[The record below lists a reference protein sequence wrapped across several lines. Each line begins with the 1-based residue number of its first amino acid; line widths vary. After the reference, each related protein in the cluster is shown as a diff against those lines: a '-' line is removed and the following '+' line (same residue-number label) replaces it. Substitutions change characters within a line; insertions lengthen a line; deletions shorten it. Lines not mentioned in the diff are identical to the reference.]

1 VVAVST
7 PEDKLLA
14 GKQVFVKVVQND
26 VKAVFDETRAAL
38 EPRLDADESVAALLP
53 DGTRIGSVK
62 RSKAKRTPV
71 VTDEAAVLAW
81 VRENRPEEIVESVR
95 PAFVEY
101 LKGQAR
107 KHGEAVYEATG
118 EIVPG
123 VEMREGAPSYLPQPD
138 PAMVPVIR
146 QKLAEL
152 IGGGLLALPGAEPA
166 APDSEDV
173 PERVVAA
180 EKRREMRD
188 LIDRSSLGEHARE
201 VSPSGFAACRCG
213 QWEQGPWDEHLADMA
228 SRDMHPRRRSS

>member
-1 VVAVST
+1 MST

-14 GKQVFVKVVQND
+14 GKQVFVKVIQAD
-26 VKAVFDETRAAL
+26 VKAVFDKTREAL
-38 EPRLDADESVAALLP
+38 EPRIEADESVAALLP

-95 PAFVEY
+95 PAFLDY

-123 VEMREGAPSYLPQPD
+123 VEMRVGAPSYLPQPD
-138 PAMVPVIR
+138 PAMVPAIR
-146 QKLAEL
+146 AKFAEL
-152 IGGGLLALPGAEPA
+152 IGGGLLALPSGDEGAA
-166 APDSEDV
+166 
-173 PERVVAA
+173 
-180 EKRREMRD
+180 
-188 LIDRSSLGEHARE
+188 
-201 VSPSGFAACRCG
+201 
-213 QWEQGPWDEHLADMA
+213 
-228 SRDMHPRRRSS
+228 

>member
-26 VKAVFDETRAAL
+26 VKAVFDKTREAL

-81 VRENRPEEIVESVR
+81 VRDNRPEEIVESVR

-101 LKGQAR
+101 LKAQAR

-138 PAMVPVIR
+138 PAI
-146 QKLAEL
+146 
-152 IGGGLLALPGAEPA
+152 

-173 PERVVAA
+173 PERLVAA
-180 EKRREMRD
+180 EKRREVRD